1 MSKKKKKS
9 SSSGKKKTK
18 NVQLKRNVF
27 GVFHKHPDLA
37 LNYKQVCSKIPVTD
51 HKDKQQVL
59 QIMAEMA
66 VEGTLEQV
74 ERGKYLLKPLEQ
86 YVVGHLDFTTS
97 GAAYLVPED
106 SQEDDIY
113 ISPKN
118 VGNALNGDKVK
129 VFRLARRRNKKP
141 EGEVVEILER
151 KRMEFVGT
159 IEMGPSYA
167 FLVPDHKKMLVD
179 IYIPKDKLQGVENGM
194 KAIARITS
202 WPESASS
209 PFGEIIEIIGKP
221 GERDTEM
228 HSILAEFGLPF
239 RFPPEVEL
247 EADEIDRT
255 ITPEEVAK
263 RRDMRSIP
271 TFTIDPDDAKDFDD
285 ALSFQQLSNGH
296 VEVGV
301 HIADVTH
308 YVRPGSRIEEEAE
321 NRATS
326 VYLVD
331 RVVPM
336 LPEVLSNDVCSLR
349 PNEDKLCFSAVF
361 ELNKQGQIQAEWF
374 GRTVIHSDRRFTYEE
389 AQEVIETGSGDFS
402 EAIGLMDGIA
412 KKLRQER
419 MRRGAITFNKVEMKF
434 MLDGNG
440 LPLSTYVKESK
451 DSKKFI
457 EEFML
462 LANRRV
468 ASFIGQNDDGSPS
481 RKTFVYRVHDDP
493 DPAKLQEF
501 GSFVKKFGYAVDLKN
516 RQTIMQSLNQ
526 TLADVQGKV
535 EANMIETL
543 AIRTMAKAVYTTDNI
558 GHYGLA
564 FDYYTHFTSPIRRYP
579 DMMVHRLLQHYL
591 DNGKNAHKEDY
602 EQFCKHS
609 SAMEKLASEAERS
622 SIKYMQVLY
631 MRERVGQV
639 FDGVI
644 SGVTQWGIFVEM
656 TENKCE
662 GLVRLSEVD
671 DDYYTF
677 DEANYAIIGEY
688 SGRKL
693 QLGDSVKVQ
702 VKEANLQKKQLDLKI
717 V

>member
-9 SSSGKKKTK
+9 SSTGKKKAK
-18 NVQLKRNVF
+18 NTQLKRKVF

-118 VGNALNGDKVK
+118 VGNALNGDRVK

-141 EGEVVEILER
+141 EGEVVEILGR

-239 RFPPEVEL
+239 RFPPEVER

-285 ALSFQQLSNGH
+285 ALSFQQLPNGH

-412 KKLRQER
+412 KKLRRER
-419 MRRGAITFNKVEMKF
+419 LRRGAITFNKVEMKF

-451 DSKKFI
+451 DSNKLI

>member
-9 SSSGKKKTK
+9 SSLGKKKTK

-239 RFPPEVEL
+239 RFPPEVER

-308 YVRPGSRIEEEAE
+308 YVRE
-321 NRATS
+321 
-326 VYLVD
+326 
-331 RVVPM
+331 
-336 LPEVLSNDVCSLR
+336 LR
-349 PNEDKLCFSAVF
+349 K
-361 ELNKQGQIQAEWF
+361 
-374 GRTVIHSDRRFTYEE
+374 RRKT
-389 AQEVIETGSGDFS
+389 
-402 EAIGLMDGIA
+402 
-412 KKLRQER
+412 
-419 MRRGAITFNKVEMKF
+419 
-434 MLDGNG
+434 G
-440 LPLSTYVKESK
+440 LPRCTLWTAWFPCFPRCFPTTYVRS
-451 DSKKFI
+451 DQ
-457 EEFML
+457 M
-462 LANRRV
+462 
-468 ASFIGQNDDGSPS
+468 
-481 RKTFVYRVHDDP
+481 KT
-493 DPAKLQEF
+493 
-501 GSFVKKFGYAVDLKN
+501 SFVSPRF
-516 RQTIMQSLNQ
+516 LN
-526 TLADVQGKV
+526 
-535 EANMIETL
+535 
-543 AIRTMAKAVYTTDNI
+543 
-558 GHYGLA
+558 
-564 FDYYTHFTSPIRRYP
+564 
-579 DMMVHRLLQHYL
+579 
-591 DNGKNAHKEDY
+591 
-602 EQFCKHS
+602 
-609 SAMEKLASEAERS
+609 
-622 SIKYMQVLY
+622 
-631 MRERVGQV
+631 
-639 FDGVI
+639 
-644 SGVTQWGIFVEM
+644 
-656 TENKCE
+656 
-662 GLVRLSEVD
+662 
-671 DDYYTF
+671 
-677 DEANYAIIGEY
+677 
-688 SGRKL
+688 
-693 QLGDSVKVQ
+693 
-702 VKEANLQKKQLDLKI
+702 
-717 V
+717 

>member
-1 MSKKKKKS
+1 
-9 SSSGKKKTK
+9 
-18 NVQLKRNVF
+18 
-27 GVFHKHPDLA
+27 
-37 LNYKQVCSKIPVTD
+37 
-51 HKDKQQVL
+51 
-59 QIMAEMA
+59 MAEMA

-118 VGNALNGDKVK
+118 VGNALNGDRVK

-141 EGEVVEILER
+141 EGEVVEILGR

-239 RFPPEVEL
+239 RFPPEVER

-285 ALSFQQLSNGH
+285 ALSFQQLPNGH

-412 KKLRQER
+412 KKLRRER
-419 MRRGAITFNKVEMKF
+419 LRRGAITFNKVEMKF

-451 DSKKFI
+451 DSNKLI

>member
-1 MSKKKKKS
+1 
-9 SSSGKKKTK
+9 
-18 NVQLKRNVF
+18 
-27 GVFHKHPDLA
+27 
-37 LNYKQVCSKIPVTD
+37 
-51 HKDKQQVL
+51 
-59 QIMAEMA
+59 
-66 VEGTLEQV
+66 
-74 ERGKYLLKPLEQ
+74 
-86 YVVGHLDFTTS
+86 
-97 GAAYLVPED
+97 
-106 SQEDDIY
+106 
-113 ISPKN
+113 
-118 VGNALNGDKVK
+118 
-129 VFRLARRRNKKP
+129 
-141 EGEVVEILER
+141 
-151 KRMEFVGT
+151 
-159 IEMGPSYA
+159 
-167 FLVPDHKKMLVD
+167 
-179 IYIPKDKLQGVENGM
+179 
-194 KAIARITS
+194 
-202 WPESASS
+202 
-209 PFGEIIEIIGKP
+209 
-221 GERDTEM
+221 
-228 HSILAEFGLPF
+228 
-239 RFPPEVEL
+239 
-247 EADEIDRT
+247 
-255 ITPEEVAK
+255 
-263 RRDMRSIP
+263 
-271 TFTIDPDDAKDFDD
+271 
-285 ALSFQQLSNGH
+285 
-296 VEVGV
+296 
-301 HIADVTH
+301 
-308 YVRPGSRIEEEAE
+308 
-321 NRATS
+321 
-326 VYLVD
+326 
-331 RVVPM
+331 
-336 LPEVLSNDVCSLR
+336 
-349 PNEDKLCFSAVF
+349 
-361 ELNKQGQIQAEWF
+361 
-374 GRTVIHSDRRFTYEE
+374 
-389 AQEVIETGSGDFS
+389 
-402 EAIGLMDGIA
+402 
-412 KKLRQER
+412 
-419 MRRGAITFNKVEMKF
+419 

-451 DSKKFI
+451 DSNKFI

>member
-1 MSKKKKKS
+1 
-9 SSSGKKKTK
+9 
-18 NVQLKRNVF
+18 
-27 GVFHKHPDLA
+27 
-37 LNYKQVCSKIPVTD
+37 
-51 HKDKQQVL
+51 
-59 QIMAEMA
+59 
-66 VEGTLEQV
+66 
-74 ERGKYLLKPLEQ
+74 
-86 YVVGHLDFTTS
+86 
-97 GAAYLVPED
+97 
-106 SQEDDIY
+106 
-113 ISPKN
+113 
-118 VGNALNGDKVK
+118 
-129 VFRLARRRNKKP
+129 
-141 EGEVVEILER
+141 
-151 KRMEFVGT
+151 
-159 IEMGPSYA
+159 
-167 FLVPDHKKMLVD
+167 
-179 IYIPKDKLQGVENGM
+179 
-194 KAIARITS
+194 
-202 WPESASS
+202 
-209 PFGEIIEIIGKP
+209 
-221 GERDTEM
+221 
-228 HSILAEFGLPF
+228 
-239 RFPPEVEL
+239 
-247 EADEIDRT
+247 
-255 ITPEEVAK
+255 
-263 RRDMRSIP
+263 
-271 TFTIDPDDAKDFDD
+271 
-285 ALSFQQLSNGH
+285 
-296 VEVGV
+296 
-301 HIADVTH
+301 
-308 YVRPGSRIEEEAE
+308 
-321 NRATS
+321 
-326 VYLVD
+326 
-331 RVVPM
+331 M

-451 DSKKFI
+451 DSNKFI

>member
-1 MSKKKKKS
+1 
-9 SSSGKKKTK
+9 
-18 NVQLKRNVF
+18 
-27 GVFHKHPDLA
+27 
-37 LNYKQVCSKIPVTD
+37 
-51 HKDKQQVL
+51 
-59 QIMAEMA
+59 MAEMA

-228 HSILAEFGLPF
+228 HCILAEFGLPF
-239 RFPPEVEL
+239 RFPPEVER

-374 GRTVIHSDRRFTYEE
+374 GRTGIHSDRRFTYEE

-451 DSKKFI
+451 DSNKFI

>member
-1 MSKKKKKS
+1 MSKKKKKTHS
-9 SSSGKKKTK
+9 TGKKKERNTR
-18 NVQLKRNVF
+18 LKRQVF
-27 GVFHKHPDLA
+27 GVFHQHPDLP
-37 LNYKQVCSKIPVTD
+37 LNYKQVCTKIPVTD
-51 HKDKQQVL
+51 HKEKQLVL

-74 ERGKYLLKPLEQ
+74 DRGKYVLRPLEQ
-86 YVVGHLDFTTS
+86 YVVGHLDFTSS
-97 GAAYLVPED
+97 GAAYLVPE
-106 SQEDDIY
+106 SGQEDDLY
-113 ISPKN
+113 IAPKN
-118 VGNALNGDKVK
+118 LRNSLDGDKVK

-151 KRMEFVGT
+151 ARMEFVGT
-159 IEMGPSYA
+159 VEMGPSYA
-167 FLVPDHKKMLVD
+167 FLVPDNKKMRVD

-209 PFGEIIEIIGKP
+209 PFGEIIEVIGKP

-228 HSILAEFGLPF
+228 HSILAEYGLPY
-239 RFPPEVEL
+239 RFPPEVER
-247 EADEIDRT
+247 EAEAIDRT
-255 ITPEEVAK
+255 IAPSEVAK
-263 RRDMRSIP
+263 RRDMREVP
-271 TFTIDPDDAKDFDD
+271 TFTIDPEDAKDFDD
-285 ALSFQQLSNGH
+285 ALSFVKLPNGH
-296 VEVGV
+296 FEIGV

-308 YVRPGSRIEEEAE
+308 YVRPGSIIEDEAE
-321 NRATS
+321 HRATS

-349 PNEDKLCFSAVF
+349 PHEDKLCFSAVF
-361 ELNKQGQIQAEWF
+361 ELNDRGQIQKEWF

-402 EAIGLMDGIA
+402 EAIGVMDRLA
-412 KKLRQER
+412 KTLRAER

-434 MLDGNG
+434 VLDGNG
-440 LPLSTYVKESK
+440 LPLSTFVKESK
-451 DSKKFI
+451 DANKLI

-468 ASFIGQNDDGSPS
+468 AAFIGQKTDGTPS

-493 DPAKLQEF
+493 DPAKLQDF
-501 GSFVKKFGYAVDLKN
+501 GSFVKKFGYHVDLKN
-516 RQTIMQSLNQ
+516 RQTVMQTLNQ

-543 AIRTMAKAVYTTDNI
+543 AIRTMAKAVYTTENI

-591 DNGKNAHKEDY
+591 DGSTSTSKEEF
-602 EQFCKHS
+602 EQLCKHS

-631 MRERVGQV
+631 MKDRVGQV

-656 TENKCE
+656 TDNKCE
-662 GLVRLSEVD
+662 GLVRLTEVD

-693 QLGDSVKVQ
+693 QLGDTVKVQ
-702 VKEANLQKKQLDLKI
+702 VKNANLEKKQLDLKMA
-717 V
+717 

>member
-239 RFPPEVEL
+239 RFPPEVER

-451 DSKKFI
+451 DSNKFI

-526 TLADVQGKV
+526 TLTDVQGKV

>member
-9 SSSGKKKTK
+9 SSLGKKKTK

-239 RFPPEVEL
+239 RFPPEVER

-451 DSKKFI
+451 DSNKFI